1 MPAKDKNNT
10 SRKRGKDK
18 QKDRFNKYGKYS
30 SRSLRFKEASQGVSD
45 QPVQAESSKPN
56 NKIQ

>member
-1 MPAKDKNNT
+1 MPVKDKNNT

-30 SRSLRFKEASQGVSD
+30 SRSLRFKRASQGLPD
-45 QPVQAESSKPN
+45 EPVQNESNNPN
-56 NKIQ
+56 KKQ